1 MPIIA
6 RKPGGQRITGGMKTE
21 ENVVS
26 LLLLWY
32 KARRHSVYF
41 ARLPENLTNSTVI
54 THTNRHVRRGA
65 PKLNADRESEAWDS
79 WRHNPNLLFTEV

>member
-1 MPIIA
+1 MPIIV
-6 RKPGGQRITGGMKTE
+6 RIPGGRQAAAGMKTE

-41 ARLPENLTNSTVI
+41 ARLPET
-54 THTNRHVRRGA
+54 
-65 PKLNADRESEAWDS
+65 
-79 WRHNPNLLFTEV
+79 

>member
-6 RKPGGQRITGGMKTE
+6 RKPGGRQAVAGMKTE

-41 ARLPENLTNSTVI
+41 ARLPET
-54 THTNRHVRRGA
+54 
-65 PKLNADRESEAWDS
+65 
-79 WRHNPNLLFTEV
+79 

>member
-6 RKPGGQRITGGMKTE
+6 RKPGGQRITAGMKTE

-26 LLLLWY
+26 LRLLWY

-41 ARLPENLTNSTVI
+41 AGCRKLKLTQ
-54 THTNRHVRRGA
+54 
-65 PKLNADRESEAWDS
+65 
-79 WRHNPNLLFTEV
+79 LL